1 MDIQYLEKETQGVK
15 KDPKL
20 SQNENNRANDLW
32 KPGFASSYVLT
43 IIILLCLIVF
53 LTYVWHPRCKFLYNM
68 VQRQQ
73 PVNHR
78 HLGSKLYC
86 LKKTTK
92 LSNHLADEELHL
104 QVKGTPTSFVLLI
117 LHDSAHGFKVNYTKH
132 CMQISVYINTI
143 LINVCFKNVFYKIT
157 GYEY

>member
-20 SQNENNRANDLW
+20 NQNENNRA
-32 KPGFASSYVLT
+32 

-53 LTYVWHPRCKFLYNM
+53 LTYVWYPRCKFLYNM
-68 VQRQQ
+68 VQWQQ
-73 PVNHR
+73 LVNHR

-92 LSNHLADEELHL
+92 LSNHLADEEWHL

-132 CMQISVYINTI
+132 CMQISVYNNTI
-143 LINVCFKNVFYKIT
+143 LINLCFKNVFYKIT
-157 GYEY
+157 VPKSYEY